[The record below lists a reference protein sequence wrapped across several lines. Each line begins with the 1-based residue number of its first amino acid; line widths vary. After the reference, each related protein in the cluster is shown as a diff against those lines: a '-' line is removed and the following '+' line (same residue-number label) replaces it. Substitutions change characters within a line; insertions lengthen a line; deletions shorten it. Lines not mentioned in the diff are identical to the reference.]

1 MSLTENNP
9 RQQKKANVIPLAK
22 GNLPPQAIE
31 IEEAVIS
38 GILIDRTAFE
48 RVNEIIE
55 SEMFYKEQHKL
66 IFEAATTLYQSRD
79 SVIDLKTITEQLIAD
94 NMIDRVG
101 GGTFLIKMS
110 QSIASSAHIE
120 YHARIVQEK
129 FILRSLIEVSS
140 KIIEKSYDETHD
152 VFETIQFAETQIY
165 NATKNKIK
173 TQPVPAKQLIERL
186 TDQIERIKKQGGS
199 IGIESGFH
207 EFDSLTSGFQ
217 KSDLIVLAARPGM
230 GKTALMLSMARNMA
244 IEKEY
249 TVAIFSLEMSAM
261 QLITRMVSAQTKI
274 PFTKIRDAALDAD
287 GFGQVLETI
296 DTLGKAPIYIDET
309 PQLSIYELRSKA
321 RRLKTAHN
329 IDIILVDYLQLMTV
343 TNRGYNQNREQTISQ
358 ISSSIKALAKELDI
372 PIIALSQLNRAVE
385 KRDKSRPQLSDLRES
400 GAIEQDADIVAFL
413 YRPEYYKFETWE
425 DGNSTANQAEVII
438 SKHRNGAIGSFRLG
452 FNGKISNFSN
462 DFSLAGYKPMPTQ
475 KIPSK
480 MNDNKTNQGFQN
492 SISFQNDN
500 PNEKNTSSQWNQ
512 KKSENGNESEEPF

>member
-9 RQQKKANVIPLAK
+9 KQQKKANVIPLVK
-22 GNLPPQAIE
+22 GKLPPQAIE

-48 RVNEIIE
+48 RINEIIE

-66 IFEAATTLYQSRD
+66 IFEAATTLYRSKD
-79 SVIDLKTITEQLIAD
+79 SVIDLKTITQQLIAD
-94 NMIDRVG
+94 NTINRVG

-110 QSIASSAHIE
+110 QSIASAAHIE
-120 YHARIVQEK
+120 YHARIIQEK
-129 FILRSLIEVSS
+129 FILRSLIEVSD

-173 TQPVPAKQLIERL
+173 TQPVAAKHLIEKL
-186 TDQIERIKKQGGS
+186 AEQIERIKKQGGS

-207 EFDSLTSGFQ
+207 EFDRFTSGFQ

-230 GKTALMLSMARNMA
+230 GKTAFMLSMARKMA
-244 IEKEY
+244 IKKNY

-274 PFTKIRDAALDAD
+274 PFEKVRDGALDSD
-287 GFGQVLETI
+287 GFGQVVETI
-296 DTLGKAPIYIDET
+296 NTLGDYPIYIDET

-321 RRLKTAHN
+321 RRLKTASN

-343 TNRGYNQNREQTISQ
+343 SNRGYNQNREQTISQ
-358 ISSSIKALAKELDI
+358 ISSSVKALAKELDI
-372 PIIALSQLNRAVE
+372 PIVALSQLNRAVE
-385 KRDKSRPQLSDLRES
+385 KREKSRPQLSDLRES

-425 DGNSTANQAEVII
+425 DGSSTEGQAEIII

-462 DFSLAGYKPMPTQ
+462 DFSSAGYKPMNTE

-480 MNDNKTNQGFQN
+480 MNDHKTNQRFQN
-492 SISFQNDN
+492 SISLQNDN
-500 PNEKNTSSQWNQ
+500 SNDENPSSQWSQ
-512 KKSENGNESEEPF
+512 KKSENGQESEEPF